1 MKHLLVFVLPMLLL
15 LRPTTNAQFLDTAP
29 AAPRVAG
36 SAVASD
42 APDFSWAGTVYLAGG
57 FGTPQGMRAELGVNI
72 GRTLF
77 GGFMFGLHDEWSR
90 DPEQG
95 SIGLFLGVHFADRGS
110 DDFTPYLL
118 VGGGG
123 TVEIF
128 SGPDSYWMIQAGGMT
143 RLARWLTLRP
153 EIGVA
158 FTQRYIGGGGLF
170 ASTPKRYGAWIT
182 RGSANLL
189 LEMELF
195 RIFD

>member
-1 MKHLLVFVLPMLLL
+1 MKQLLGIVPPMLLL
-15 LRPTTNAQFLDTAP
+15 LCASAHAQFLDGAA

-36 SAVASD
+36 SVAVSEASD
-42 APDFSWAGTVYLAGG
+42 FGWAGTVYLAAC
-57 FGTPQGMRAELGVNI
+57 FGTPQGMRAEFGVNI

-95 SIGLFLGVHFADRGS
+95 SIGLFLGLHFADHGS

-118 VGGGG
+118 LGGGG

-153 EIGVA
+153 EIGVV

-170 ASTPKRYGAWIT
+170 ASTPKKYGAWIT
-182 RGSANLL
+182 RGSANVL